1 MSQSDVSTQNFAVWF
16 EIPTL
21 DFQRAI
27 AFYQDIFQCQLH
39 QKDMGPMRLAVFPYA
54 GKAVSGALVSGAG
67 MTPSADGCV
76 VYLNAGPDLSVVLG
90 RAQSQGCTVLVGKTK
105 ISDDIGYFAQF
116 IDCEG
121 NRIGIHSLH

>member
-1 MSQSDVSTQNFAVWF
+1 MSQSNVSNNNFAVWF
-16 EIPTL
+16 EIPTQ

-39 QKDMGPMRLAVFPYA
+39 QEDMGPMRLAVFPYA
-54 GKAVSGALVSGAG
+54 GEAVSGALVSGEG

-76 VYLNAGPDLSVVLG
+76 IYLSAGPDLEDVLARVQSKGCSIVVP
-90 RAQSQGCTVLVGKTK
+90 KTK

-116 IDCEG
+116 MDCEG